1 MPLDNEVNKF
11 LGMYLYMVAGVVD
24 AKTARD
30 FLSSQTK
37 DYAPEYKEK
46 IENDINNYYQET
58 KKIADSCM
66 EKGIQ
71 LDDNRLI

>member
-30 FLSSQTK
+30 FLSSKTK